1 MGINQI
7 KSQVGIIFLKKF
19 TAEIINSL
27 IKENQTKKNIEVE
40 KIKQRLTRGEEN
52 KEFPGHF
59 NNTKIFFGEPI
70 SEYKSSKKIE
80 KSDKSPEKINFSL
93 NKTDSLNELKDQ
105 RIKSSEDHKGLIQ
118 KIPFRKESISQ
129 KRENRKIFALKPR
142 RTGGLSNNLGLDQGN
157 IKRTKNLEEIN
168 PVINPRP
175 PYLVSEKIEIL
186 LKDPSINL
194 IECMGPGK
202 NLLVKRYGQI
212 NVTKIKLDQEEINR
226 LINNFS
232 EHSRIPILNGILK
245 AAVGDLIIS
254 GLLSNLNNSRFIIEK
269 IMPLTPKI

>member
-7 KSQVGIIFLKKF
+7 KSQIEIIFLKKF
-19 TAEIINSL
+19 TAEIING
-27 IKENQTKKNIEVE
+27 IIRENQAKKNVEVE
-40 KIKQRLTRGEEN
+40 KIKQKLIRGEE
-52 KEFPGHF
+52 KEEVFGHF
-59 NNTKIFFGEPI
+59 NNAEVFFETPI
-70 SEYKSSKKIE
+70 SGYKVSKKLE
-80 KSDKSPEKINFSL
+80 RNDENRGNINFSL
-93 NKTDSLNELKDQ
+93 NKTDLLDELKDK
-105 RIKSSEDHKGLIQ
+105 RIKSYKLHKGVIP
-118 KIPFRKESISQ
+118 KIPLRKGNIFQ
-129 KRENRKIFALKPR
+129 KRKNRKVFVLRPQR
-142 RTGGLSNNLGLDQGN
+142 VEGLSSNFDLNQKSF
-157 IKRTKNLEEIN
+157 KRTKNLEEIN

-186 LKDPSINL
+186 LKDPSIKL

-212 NVTKIKLDQEEINR
+212 NITKIKLDQDEINR
-226 LINNFS
+226 LINNFA

-269 IMPLTPKI
+269 IIAKN

>member
-7 KSQVGIIFLKKF
+7 KSQIGIIFLKKF
-19 TAEIINSL
+19 TAEIING
-27 IKENQTKKNIEVE
+27 IIRENQTKKNIEVE
-40 KIKQRLTRGEEN
+40 KIKQKLIRGEEN

-59 NNTKIFFGEPI
+59 NNTKVFFREPI
-70 SEYKSSKKIE
+70 SEYKPSKKIE
-80 KSDKSPEKINFSL
+80 RNDKNFGKINFSL
-93 NKTDSLNELKDQ
+93 NKTSSFDKLKDSGN
-105 RIKSSEDHKGLIQ
+105 KNSEYHRGLIQ
-118 KIPFRKESISQ
+118 KIPIRKENIFQ
-129 KRENRKIFALKPR
+129 KRENKKIFALKPQKAEKI
-142 RTGGLSNNLGLDQGN
+142 SSNLGLEQGDF
-157 IKRTKNLEEIN
+157 KRTKNLEEIN
-168 PVINPRP
+168 PVVNPRP
-175 PYLVSEKIEIL
+175 PYLVSEKIEFL
-186 LKDPSINL
+186 LKDSSIKL

-212 NVTKIKLDQEEINR
+212 NVTKIKLDQDEINR

-269 IMPLTPKI
+269 IMPKN